1 MAQPTNTFDTY
12 DSVGEREDLSDVIY
26 SISPTDTPFISSAAK
41 TKATAVL
48 HEWQTDALAA
58 AATNNAVIEGDEAT
72 LDAVSATTR
81 LSNSSQIMD
90 KTVVITGTQES
101 VDKAG
106 RASELAYQ
114 IAKKAKELKR
124 DMEATITGNQAE
136 VAGNSTTA
144 RKFGSLGA
152 WIETNDDLGASGSS
166 GGAGNTA
173 RTDGTQRAFTE
184 ASLKSVIKSVW
195 NEGGDPSM
203 IMVGPFNKQKL
214 SGFTGNSTRFDAGA
228 DATLYT
234 SVDVYASDFGQL
246 QVVPNRFSRDRD
258 AYVLDMNYFAIAFL
272 RDFSMHELAKTGD
285 SEKRQLLVELKISP
299 GRSLPTSNFAA
310 PSLVRGLNLKL
321 KRSPL

>member
-26 SISPTDTPFISSAAK
+26 NISPTDTPFLSSAAK

-48 HEWQTDALAA
+48 HEWQTDSLAA
-58 AATNNAVIEGDEAT
+58 ASTSNAVIEGDEAT
-72 LDAVSATTR
+72 LDAVTATTR
-81 LSNSSQIMD
+81 LSNSCQIMD
-90 KTVVITGTQES
+90 KTVVITGTQEA

-106 RASELAYQ
+106 RASEIAYQ
-114 IAKKAKELKR
+114 IAKRAKELKR
-124 DMEATITGNQAE
+124 DMEAMLTTNNAE
-136 VAGNSTTA
+136 VAGNASTA
-144 RKFGSLGA
+144 RELGSLRA
-152 WIETNDDLGASGSS
+152 WVATNDDMGASGSS

-173 RTDGTQRAFTE
+173 ATDGTQRVFTE
-184 ASLKSVIKSVW
+184 SALKSVIKSVW
-195 NEGGDPSM
+195 NAGGDPTM

-258 AYVLDMNYFAIAFL
+258 AWVLDMNYWGIAFL

-285 SEKRQLLVELKISP
+285 TDKRQLLVEATLESRNEAAS
-299 GRSLPTSNFAA
+299 GVVADLTTS
-310 PSLVRGLNLKL
+310 
-321 KRSPL
+321 

>member
-26 SISPTDTPFISSAAK
+26 SISPTDTPFLSSAAK

-48 HEWQTDALAA
+48 HEWQTDSLAA

-72 LDAVSATTR
+72 LDASTATTR
-81 LSNSSQIMD
+81 LSNSTQIMD

-114 IAKKAKELKR
+114 IAKRAKELKR
-124 DMEATITGNQAE
+124 DMEATITGNIAE
-136 VAGNSTTA
+136 VGGNSTTA
-144 RKFGSLGA
+144 RKMGTLGS
-152 WIETNDDLGASGSS
+152 WVTTNDDLASDGASGA
-166 GGAGNTA
+166 GAGNA
-173 RTDGTQRAFTE
+173 AHTDGTQRAFTE
-184 ASLKSVIKSVW
+184 AQLKSVIKSVW
-195 NEGGDPSM
+195 NAGGDPSM
-203 IMVGPFNKQKL
+203 VMVGPFNKQKL

-258 AYVLDMNYFAIAFL
+258 AYVLDMEYWGRAFL

-285 SEKRQLLVELKISP
+285 SEKRQLLVEATLESRNEAAS
-299 GRSLPTSNFAA
+299 GLVADLTTS
-310 PSLVRGLNLKL
+310 
-321 KRSPL
+321 

>member
-26 SISPTDTPFISSAAK
+26 NISPTDTPFLSSAAK
-41 TKATAVL
+41 TSATAVL

-58 AATNNAVIEGDEAT
+58 ASTSNAVIEGDEAT
-72 LDAVSATTR
+72 LDAVTATTR
-81 LSNSSQIMD
+81 LSNSCQIMD
-90 KTVVITGTQES
+90 KTVVITGTQEA

-124 DMEATITGNQAE
+124 DMEAQITTNNAE
-136 VAGNSTTA
+136 VTGSATA
-144 RKFGSLGA
+144 AREMGSLGA
-152 WIETNDDLGASGSS
+152 WVATNDVMGTSGTSGSV
-166 GGAGNTA
+166 GNTA

-184 ASLKSVIKSVW
+184 DLLKSVIKSVW

-258 AYVLDMNYFAIAFL
+258 CYVLDMNYWGIAFL
-272 RDFSMHELAKTGD
+272 RDFSMHELSKTGD
-285 SEKRQLLVELKISP
+285 SEKRQLLVEATLESRNEAAS
-299 GRSLPTSNFAA
+299 GLVADLTTS
-310 PSLVRGLNLKL
+310 
-321 KRSPL
+321 

>member
-12 DSVGEREDLSDVIY
+12 DSIGEREDLSDVIY
-26 SISPTDTPFISSAAK
+26 SISPTDTPFLSSAAK
-41 TKATAVL
+41 TKASAVL
-48 HEWQTDALAA
+48 HEWQTDSLAA
-58 AATNNAVIEGDEAT
+58 AASNNAVIEGDDVT
-72 LDAVSATTR
+72 LDAITATVR

-90 KTVVITGTQES
+90 KAIVITGTQEV

-124 DMEATITGNQAE
+124 DMEACLTGSIAE
-136 VAGNSTTA
+136 VAGDASTA
-144 RKFGSLGA
+144 RKMGTLGA
-152 WIETNDDLGASGSS
+152 WVITNDDFGASGAS
-166 GGAGNTA
+166 GTGLGNTA

-184 ASLKSVIKSVW
+184 SALKSVIKLVW
-195 NEGGDPSM
+195 NAGGDPSM

-258 AYVLDMNYFAIAFL
+258 AWVLDMEFWGIAFL
-272 RDFSMHELAKTGD
+272 RDFTMHEIAKSGD
-285 SEKRQLLVELKISP
+285 SEKRQLLVEATLESRNEAAS
-299 GRSLPTSNFAA
+299 GLVADLTTS
-310 PSLVRGLNLKL
+310 
-321 KRSPL
+321 

>member
-1 MAQPTNTFDTY
+1 MAQPSNTFDTY

-26 SISPTDTPFISSAAK
+26 NISPTDTPFLSSAAK

-48 HEWQTDALAA
+48 HEWQTDSLASA
-58 AATNNAVIEGDEAT
+58 STSNAVIEGDEAT
-72 LDAVSATTR
+72 ADSISATTR
-81 LSNSSQIMD
+81 LSNSCQIMD
-90 KTVVITGTQES
+90 KVITISGTQEA

-114 IAKKAKELKR
+114 IAKAAKELKR
-124 DMEATITGNQAE
+124 DMEATLTGNQAE
-136 VAGNSTTA
+136 VAGNASTA
-144 RKFGSLGA
+144 RKFGSLGSWVA
-152 WIETNDDLGASGSS
+152 TNDVMSAAGSPAS

-173 RTDGTQRAFTE
+173 RTDGTQRVFTE
-184 ASLKSVIKSVW
+184 AQLKSVIKSVW
-195 NEGGDPSM
+195 NSGGNPQ
-203 IMVGPFNKQKL
+203 IVMVGPFNKQKL

-258 AYVLDMNYFAIAFL
+258 AYVLDMDFWGIAFL

-285 SEKRQLLVELKISP
+285 TEKRQLLVEATLESRNEAAS
-299 GRSLPTSNFAA
+299 GLVADLTTS
-310 PSLVRGLNLKL
+310 
-321 KRSPL
+321 

>member
-1 MAQPTNTFDTY
+1 MAQPSNTFDTY

-26 SISPTDTPFISSAAK
+26 NISPTDTPFLSSAAK

-48 HEWQTDALAA
+48 HEWQTDSLASA
-58 AATNNAVIEGDEAT
+58 STSNAVIEGDEAT
-72 LDAVSATTR
+72 ADSISATTR
-81 LSNSSQIMD
+81 LSNSCQIMD
-90 KTVVITGTQES
+90 KVITISGTQEA

-114 IAKKAKELKR
+114 IAKAAKELKR
-124 DMEATITGNQAE
+124 DMEATLTGNQAE
-136 VAGNSTTA
+136 VAGDASTA
-144 RKFGSLGA
+144 RKFGSLGSWVA
-152 WIETNDDLGASGSS
+152 TNDVMSAAGSPAS

-173 RTDGTQRAFTE
+173 RTDGTQRVFTE
-184 ASLKSVIKSVW
+184 AQLKSVIKSVW
-195 NEGGDPSM
+195 NSGGNPQ
-203 IMVGPFNKQKL
+203 IVMVGPFNKQKL

-258 AYVLDMNYFAIAFL
+258 AYVLDMDFWGIAFL

-285 SEKRQLLVELKISP
+285 TEKRQLLVEATLESRNE
-299 GRSLPTSNFAA
+299 GASGMVADLTTS
-310 PSLVRGLNLKL
+310 
-321 KRSPL
+321 

>member
-26 SISPTDTPFISSAAK
+26 NISPTDPPFLSSAAK

-48 HEWQTDALAA
+48 HEWQTDSLAA
-58 AATNNAVIEGDEAT
+58 AVTNNAVIEGDEAT
-72 LDAVSATTR
+72 LDASVATVR

-101 VDKAG
+101 VDTAG
-106 RASELAYQ
+106 RASEIAYQ
-114 IAKKAKELKR
+114 IAKRAKELKR
-124 DMEATITGNQAE
+124 DMEATITGNIAE
-136 VAGNSTTA
+136 VAGNATTA
-144 RKFGSLGA
+144 RKMGTLGA
-152 WIETNDDLGASGSS
+152 WTITNDNKAADGTTGSGV
-166 GGAGNTA
+166 GNTA

-184 ASLKSVIKSVW
+184 SQLKDVIKSVW
-195 NEGGDPSM
+195 NAGGDPSM
-203 IMVGPFNKQKL
+203 IMCGPFNKQKL

-258 AYVLDMNYFAIAFL
+258 AYVLDMEYWGIAFL

-285 SEKRQLLVELKISP
+285 SEKRQLLVEATLESRNEAAS
-299 GRSLPTSNFAA
+299 GLVADLTTS
-310 PSLVRGLNLKL
+310 
-321 KRSPL
+321 

>member
-72 LDAVSATTR
+72 LDAVTATTR

-90 KTVVITGTQES
+90 KTVVITGTQEA

-124 DMEATITGNQAE
+124 DMEATVTGNQAE
-136 VAGNSTTA
+136 VTGNASTA
-144 RKFGSLGA
+144 RKLGSLGA
-152 WIETNDDLGASGSS
+152 WVATNDDLSSAGSPAS

-173 RTDGTQRAFTE
+173 RTDGTQRVFTE

-195 NEGGDPSM
+195 NAGGDPSM

-258 AYVLDMNYFAIAFL
+258 AYVLDMNYWAIAFL
-272 RDFSMHELAKTGD
+272 RDFTMHELSKTGD
-285 SEKRQLLVELKISP
+285 SEKRQLLVEATLESRNEAAS
-299 GRSLPTSNFAA
+299 GMVADLTTS
-310 PSLVRGLNLKL
+310 
-321 KRSPL
+321 

>member
-1 MAQPTNTFDTY
+1 MAQPSNTFDTY

-26 SISPTDTPFISSAAK
+26 NISPTDTPFLSSAAK
-41 TKATAVL
+41 VKATAVL
-48 HEWQTDALAA
+48 HEWQTDSLAA
-58 AATNNAVIEGDEAT
+58 ASTSNAVIEGDEAT
-72 LDAVSATTR
+72 LDATTATTR
-81 LSNSSQIMD
+81 LSNSCQIMD
-90 KTVVITGTQES
+90 KTVVITGTQEA

-106 RASELAYQ
+106 RASEIAYQ
-114 IAKKAKELKR
+114 VAKRAKELKR
-124 DMEATITGNQAE
+124 DLEAMLTTNNAEVTGNA
-136 VAGNSTTA
+136 TTA
-144 RKFGSLGA
+144 REMGSLRA
-152 WIETNDDLGASGSS
+152 WVATNDVMGTSGTS
-166 GGAGNTA
+166 GGTGDTA
-173 RTDGTQRAFTE
+173 ATDGTQRAFTE
-184 ASLKSVIKSVW
+184 AQLKSVIKSVW

-285 SEKRQLLVELKISP
+285 SEKRQLLVEATLESRNEKAS
-299 GRSLPTSNFAA
+299 GLVADLTTS
-310 PSLVRGLNLKL
+310 
-321 KRSPL
+321 

>member
-26 SISPTDTPFISSAAK
+26 NISPTDTPFLSSAAK
-41 TKATAVL
+41 TSASAVL
-48 HEWQTDALAA
+48 HEWQTDSLAA
-58 AATNNAVIEGDEAT
+58 ASTSNAVIEGDEAT
-72 LDAVSATTR
+72 LDAATATTR
-81 LSNSSQIMD
+81 LSNSCQIMD
-90 KTVVITGTQES
+90 KTVVITGTQEA

-106 RASELAYQ
+106 RASEIAYQ

-124 DMEATITGNQAE
+124 DMEAMLTTNNAE
-136 VAGNSTTA
+136 VAGNASTA
-144 RKFGSLGA
+144 RELGSLRA
-152 WIETNDDLGASGSS
+152 WVATNDDMGAGGSS

-173 RTDGTQRAFTE
+173 ATDGTQRVFTE
-184 ASLKSVIKSVW
+184 SALKSVIKSVW
-195 NEGGDPSM
+195 NAGGDPTM

-258 AYVLDMNYFAIAFL
+258 AWVLDMNYWGIAFL

-285 SEKRQLLVELKISP
+285 TEKRQLLVEATLESRNESASGIVAD
-299 GRSLPTSNFAA
+299 LTTA
-310 PSLVRGLNLKL
+310 
-321 KRSPL
+321 

>member
-26 SISPTDTPFISSAAK
+26 NISPTDTPFLSSAAK
-41 TKATAVL
+41 TPSTAVL
-48 HEWQTDALAA
+48 HEWQTDALASA
-58 AATNNAVIEGDEAT
+58 STSNAVIEGDEAT
-72 LDAVSATTR
+72 LDAVTATTR
-81 LSNSSQIMD
+81 LSNSCQIMD
-90 KTVVITGTQES
+90 KTVVITGTQEA

-124 DMEATITGNQAE
+124 DMEAQITTNNAE
-136 VAGNSTTA
+136 VTGSATA
-144 RKFGSLGA
+144 AREMGSLGA
-152 WIETNDDLGASGSS
+152 WVATNDVMGTSGTSGSV
-166 GGAGNTA
+166 GNTA

-184 ASLKSVIKSVW
+184 DLLKSVIKSVW
-195 NEGGDPSM
+195 NEGGDPTM

-258 AYVLDMNYFAIAFL
+258 CYVLDMNYWGVAFL
-272 RDFSMHELAKTGD
+272 RDFTMHELSKTGD
-285 SEKRQLLVELKISP
+285 SEKRQLLVEATLESRNEAAS
-299 GRSLPTSNFAA
+299 GLVADLTTS
-310 PSLVRGLNLKL
+310 
-321 KRSPL
+321 

>member
-26 SISPTDTPFISSAAK
+26 NISPTDTPFLSSAAK
-41 TKATAVL
+41 TSSTAVL

-58 AATNNAVIEGDEAT
+58 ASTSNAVIEGDEAT
-72 LDAVSATTR
+72 LDAVTATTR
-81 LSNSSQIMD
+81 LSNSCQIMD
-90 KTVVITGTQES
+90 KTVVISGTQEA

-124 DMEATITGNQAE
+124 DMEAQITTNNAE
-136 VAGNSTTA
+136 VTGSATA
-144 RKFGSLGA
+144 AREMGSLGA
-152 WIETNDDLGASGSS
+152 WVATNDVMGTSGTSGSV
-166 GGAGNTA
+166 GNTA

-184 ASLKSVIKSVW
+184 DLLKSVIKSVW

-258 AYVLDMNYFAIAFL
+258 CYVLDMNYWGIAFL
-272 RDFSMHELAKTGD
+272 RDFSMHELSKTGD
-285 SEKRQLLVELKISP
+285 SEKRQLLVEATLESRNEAAS
-299 GRSLPTSNFAA
+299 GLVADLTTS
-310 PSLVRGLNLKL
+310 
-321 KRSPL
+321 

>member
-26 SISPTDTPFISSAAK
+26 SIAPTDTPFLSSAAK

-48 HEWQTDALAA
+48 HEWQTDSLASA
-58 AATNNAVIEGDEAT
+58 VTNNAVIEGDEAT
-72 LDAVSATTR
+72 LDASTATTR
-81 LSNSSQIMD
+81 LSNSTQIMD

-114 IAKKAKELKR
+114 IAKRAKELKR
-124 DMEATITGNQAE
+124 DMEATITGNIAE
-136 VAGNSTTA
+136 VGGNSSTA
-144 RKFGSLGA
+144 RKMGTLGS
-152 WIETNDDLGASGSS
+152 WVTTNDDLASDGASGA
-166 GGAGNTA
+166 GAGNA
-173 RTDGTQRAFTE
+173 AHTDGTQRAFTE
-184 ASLKSVIKSVW
+184 SQLKSVIKSVW
-195 NEGGDPSM
+195 NAGGDPSM
-203 IMVGPFNKQKL
+203 VMVGPFNKQKL

-258 AYVLDMNYFAIAFL
+258 AYVLDMEYWGIAFL

-285 SEKRQLLVELKISP
+285 SEKRQLLVEATLESRNEAAS
-299 GRSLPTSNFAA
+299 GLVADLTTS
-310 PSLVRGLNLKL
+310 
-321 KRSPL
+321 

>member
-41 TKATAVL
+41 TRATAVL
-48 HEWQTDALAA
+48 HEWQTDALASA
-58 AATNNAVIEGDEAT
+58 STSNAVIEGDEAT
-72 LDAVSATTR
+72 LDAVTATTR

-90 KTVVITGTQES
+90 KTVVITGTQEA

-136 VAGNSTTA
+136 VTGNASTA
-144 RKFGSLGA
+144 RKLGSLGA
-152 WIETNDDLGASGSS
+152 WVATNDDLSSAGSPAS

-195 NEGGDPSM
+195 NAGGDPSM

-258 AYVLDMNYFAIAFL
+258 AYVLDMNYWGIAFL

-285 SEKRQLLVELKISP
+285 TEKRQLLVEATLESRNEAAS
-299 GRSLPTSNFAA
+299 GMVADLTTS
-310 PSLVRGLNLKL
+310 
-321 KRSPL
+321 

>member
-26 SISPTDTPFISSAAK
+26 SISPTDTPFLSSAAK
-41 TKATAVL
+41 TKATAVV
-48 HEWQTDALAA
+48 HEWQTDSLAA
-58 AATNNAVIEGDEAT
+58 ASTSNAVIEGDEAT
-72 LDAVSATTR
+72 LDATTATTR

-90 KTVVITGTQES
+90 KTVVITGTQEA

-106 RASELAYQ
+106 RASEIAYQ

-124 DMEATITGNQAE
+124 DMEAMLTTNNAE
-136 VAGNSTTA
+136 VAGNATTA
-144 RKFGSLGA
+144 REMGSLGA
-152 WIETNDDLGASGSS
+152 WVITNDNKAADGTTGSGL
-166 GGAGNTA
+166 GNTA

-184 ASLKSVIKSVW
+184 AQLKDVIKSVW
-195 NEGGDPSM
+195 NAGGDPSM
-203 IMVGPFNKQKL
+203 IMCGPFNKQKL

-258 AYVLDMNYFAIAFL
+258 AYVLDMEYFGVAFL
-272 RDFSMHELAKTGD
+272 RDFSMHELSKTGD
-285 SEKRQLLVELKISP
+285 SEKRQLLVEATLESRNEAAS
-299 GRSLPTSNFAA
+299 GLVADLTTS
-310 PSLVRGLNLKL
+310 
-321 KRSPL
+321 

>member
-12 DSVGEREDLSDVIY
+12 DSIGEREDLSDVIY
-26 SISPTDTPFISSAAK
+26 SISPTDTPFLSSAAK
-41 TKATAVL
+41 TQATAVL

-58 AATNNAVIEGDEAT
+58 ASTSNAVIEGDEAT
-72 LDAVSATTR
+72 LDAVSPTTR

-106 RASELAYQ
+106 RASEIAYQ

-124 DMEATITGNQAE
+124 DMEAMLTTNNAE
-136 VAGNSTTA
+136 EGGDASTA
-144 RKFGSLGA
+144 REMGTLGA
-152 WIETNDDLGASGSS
+152 WVITNCDKASDGTTGS
-166 GGAGNTA
+166 GLGNTA

-184 ASLKSVIKSVW
+184 SQLKTVIKSVW
-195 NEGGDPSM
+195 NAGGDPSM

-258 AYVLDMNYFAIAFL
+258 AYVLDMDYWGIAFL
-272 RDFSMHELAKTGD
+272 RDFTMHELSKTGD
-285 SEKRQLLVELKISP
+285 SEKRQLLVEATLESRNE
-299 GRSLPTSNFAA
+299 GASGLVADLTTS
-310 PSLVRGLNLKL
+310 
-321 KRSPL
+321 

>member
-26 SISPTDTPFISSAAK
+26 NISPTDTPFLSSAAK
-41 TKATAVL
+41 TSSTAVL
-48 HEWQTDALAA
+48 HEWQTDALASA
-58 AATNNAVIEGDEAT
+58 STSNAVIEGDEAT
-72 LDAVSATTR
+72 LDAVTATTR
-81 LSNSSQIMD
+81 LSNSCQIMD
-90 KTVVITGTQES
+90 KTVVITGTQEA

-124 DMEATITGNQAE
+124 DMEAQITTNNAE
-136 VAGNSTTA
+136 VTGSATA
-144 RKFGSLGA
+144 AREMGSLGA
-152 WIETNDDLGASGSS
+152 WVATNDVMGTSGTSGSV
-166 GGAGNTA
+166 GNTA

-184 ASLKSVIKSVW
+184 DLLKSVIKSVW
-195 NEGGDPSM
+195 NEGGDPTM

-258 AYVLDMNYFAIAFL
+258 CYVLDMNYWGVAFL
-272 RDFSMHELAKTGD
+272 RDFSMHELSKTGD
-285 SEKRQLLVELKISP
+285 SEKRQLLVEATLESRNEAAS
-299 GRSLPTSNFAA
+299 GLVADLTTS
-310 PSLVRGLNLKL
+310 
-321 KRSPL
+321 

>member
-26 SISPTDTPFISSAAK
+26 SISPTDTPFLSSAAK
-41 TKATAVL
+41 TQATAVL
-48 HEWQTDALAA
+48 HEWQTDSLAA
-58 AATNNAVIEGDEAT
+58 ASTSNAVIEGDEAT
-72 LDAVSATTR
+72 LDASTATTR
-81 LSNSSQIMD
+81 LSNSTQIMD

-124 DMEATITGNQAE
+124 DMEATITGNIAE
-136 VAGNSTTA
+136 VTGGSSTA
-144 RKFGSLGA
+144 RKMGTLGS
-152 WIETNDDLGASGSS
+152 WVVTNDDLASDGASGA
-166 GGAGNTA
+166 GAGNA
-173 RTDGTQRAFTE
+173 AHTDGTQRAFTE
-184 ASLKSVIKSVW
+184 AQLKSVIKSVW
-195 NEGGDPSM
+195 NAGGDPSM

-258 AYVLDMNYFAIAFL
+258 AYVLDMEYWGIAFL
-272 RDFSMHELAKTGD
+272 RDFTMHELAKTGD
-285 SEKRQLLVELKISP
+285 SEKRQLLVEATLESRNEAAS
-299 GRSLPTSNFAA
+299 GLVADLTTS
-310 PSLVRGLNLKL
+310 
-321 KRSPL
+321 